1 MDKKYSVIIPVYNAE
16 KTLERCLNSLLR
28 QERTDIE
35 LLLVN
40 DGSSDNSHQICL
52 SFASQYPQIKYLN
65 KENGGVSSAR
75 NAGLDNAE
83 GEYIL
88 FVDSDDYVSGDY
100 FQAIDSALSGSNSDL
115 LQFSHCKVNGK
126 SEIQVLRPPYTS
138 NSFEDYTSKICHA
151 ICRKTINSPWA
162 KAYRRNLIAENHLRF
177 RPDLSIGEDR
187 LFNIQYALFA
197 KSYCV
202 SNEVIYYVDTSSD
215 TSLSR
220 KKRSNLWELLQL
232 AYQYERTAASESEL
246 PREAK
251 QEFLR
256 AIDFNMS
263 LGIYTEAKWLHR
275 EKMPFLNRLKR
286 LGCLCDEIIAHNP
299 EYPKSSY
306 CRLLTTPIRWK
317 LTPAIDAL
325 AWMLVHK

>member
-1 MDKKYSVIIPVYNAE
+1 MNKKYSIIIPVYNAE
-16 KTLERCLNSLLR
+16 HSLARCINSLVD
-28 QERTDIE
+28 QGRTDIE
-35 LLLVN
+35 ILLIN
-40 DGSSDNSHQICL
+40 DGSSDNSHNICQAF
-52 SFASQYPQIKYLN
+52 SAQYPQIKYLR
-65 KENGGVSSAR
+65 KENGGVSTAR
-75 NAGLDNAE
+75 NAGLDIAE

-88 FVDSDDYVSGDY
+88 FVDSDDYVSEHY
-100 FQAIDSALSGSNSDL
+100 FQTIDSALSSSNSDL
-115 LQFSHCKVNGK
+115 LQFSYCKVNGE
-126 SEIQVLRPPYTS
+126 SEIQVLRPPHAS
-138 NSFEDYTSKICHA
+138 SSFEDYTSTICYA
-151 ICRKTINSPWA
+151 ICRKTINTPWA

-202 SNEVIYYVDTSSD
+202 SNDVIYFVDTSSD

-220 KKRSNLWELLQL
+220 KKRSNLWELLQRT
-232 AYQYERTAASESEL
+232 YQYEKTAVLESEL
-246 PREAK
+246 PRKAK
-251 QEFLR
+251 REFLR

-275 EKMPFLNRLKR
+275 QKMPFLKRLKQ
-286 LGCLCDEIIAHNP
+286 LNSLCDQINAQNP
-299 EYPKSSY
+299 EYPKTSY
-306 CRLLTTPIRWK
+306 CQLLTTPIRWK

>member
-1 MDKKYSVIIPVYNAE
+1 MTYSVIIPIYNAE
-16 KTLERCLNSLLR
+16 KTLSRCIDSLISQNYPDAEIIL
-28 QERTDIE
+28 I
-35 LLLVN
+35 N
-40 DGSSDNSHQICL
+40 DGSTDNSGAICQSYQLRYSQIVYI
-52 SFASQYPQIKYLN
+52 S
-65 KENGGVSSAR
+65 KENEGVSTAR
-75 NAGLDNAE
+75 NVGLEIAK
-83 GEYIL
+83 GKYIL
-88 FVDSDDYVSGDY
+88 FVDSDDYVSDHY
-100 FQAIDSALSGSNSDL
+100 FQSIDSALSSSNSDL

-126 SEIQVLRPPYTS
+126 SEIQVLRTPCLS
-138 NSFEDYTSKICHA
+138 NTFEEYTSKICHA
-151 ICRKTINSPWA
+151 ICHKTINSPWS

-215 TSLSR
+215 VSLSR
-220 KKRSNLWELLQL
+220 KKRSDLWELLQR
-232 AYQYERTAASESEL
+232 AYQYERTAVLESEL
-246 PREAK
+246 PYEAK
-251 QEFLR
+251 REFLR

-275 EKMPFLNRLKR
+275 QKMPFLKRLKQ
-286 LGCLCDEIIAHNP
+286 LNSLCDQINAQNP
-299 EYPKSSY
+299 EYPKTSY
-306 CRLLTTPIRWK
+306 CQLLTTPIRWK